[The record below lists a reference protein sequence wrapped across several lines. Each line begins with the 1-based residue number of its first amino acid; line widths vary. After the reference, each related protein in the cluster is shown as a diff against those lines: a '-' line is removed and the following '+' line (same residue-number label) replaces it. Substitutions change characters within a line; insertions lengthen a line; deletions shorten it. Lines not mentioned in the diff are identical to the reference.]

1 LSASHEPQRRLLSE
15 ALALELT
22 CATLL
27 VMELALKLREIL
39 DDRIIANDPETLAA
53 HSGDKWFAMHPPEVV
68 VFARS
73 TADVS
78 KLLQFASRE
87 KIPVTA
93 RGGGY
98 GYVGGCVPA
107 RGGIA
112 LSLMRMNRIKEI
124 DFADA
129 VAIVEPGVFTAELK
143 AAVRAQKLFYPPDPA
158 SMKDCTIGGNVAT
171 NAGGPRCLKYG
182 VTRNYV
188 IGLEV
193 VLANGDV
200 LRTGGRVHKNKT
212 GFDLIGL
219 FVGSEGMLGIVT
231 EVTLRL
237 LPLPPA
243 RATLSAAFATAT
255 QAAEAVQA
263 IFATGFLPSALEIAD
278 HFTLEAARR
287 DLGEKIVPA
296 GNAHLLVDLD
306 GQQESVRSEAAAI
319 RELIEMRKPNALQ
332 MANGETDCEKL
343 WELRRQ
349 FSNSLRAT
357 GLTKL
362 NEDVVVPRGHLVDL
376 MEFADMLQA
385 KHGFPIACF
394 GHAGDGN
401 IHVNIMADRY
411 NRDAAVRER
420 VDRALDDLFEQ
431 VLAWGGVITGEHG
444 IGLAKKRWWP
454 EATSEVARDLHRRL
468 KKALD
473 PDAILNPG
481 KFV

>member
-1 LSASHEPQRRLLSE
+1 MLL
-15 ALALELT
+15 AD
-22 CATLL
+22 
-27 VMELALKLREIL
+27 KLREL
-39 DDRIIANDPETLAA
+39 LGNESVADDPETLAE
-53 HSGDKWFAMHPPEVV
+53 HSGDKWFAAHVPEAV
-68 VFARS
+68 VFVRS
-73 TADVS
+73 TSDVS

-93 RGGGY
+93 RGGGF

-107 RGGIA
+107 QGGIV
-112 LSLMRMNRIKEI
+112 LSLIRMNRITEI
-124 DFADA
+124 SFTDA
-129 VAIVEPGVFTAELK
+129 VAIVQPGVFTADLK
-143 AAVRAQKLFYPPDPA
+143 AAARAQKLFYPPDPA

-200 LRTGGRVHKNKT
+200 LRTGARVHKNKT

-219 FVGSEGMLGIVT
+219 FVGSEGMLGVVT
-231 EVTLRL
+231 EITLRL

-263 IFATGFLPSALEIAD
+263 IFAAGFLPSSLEVAD
-278 HFTLEAARR
+278 QFTLEAARR
-287 DLGEKIVPA
+287 DLGEMIVPA

-306 GQQESVRSEAAAI
+306 GQEESVRSEAAAI
-319 RELIEMRKPNALQ
+319 RKLLEKKKANAIEMAI
-332 MANGETDCEKL
+332 GESDSERL
-343 WELRRQ
+343 WALRRE

-362 NEDVVVPRGHLVDL
+362 NEDVVVPRSHLVDL
-376 MEFADMLQA
+376 MEFSEKLQT

-411 NRDAAVRER
+411 NRDAAVREK
-420 VDRALDDLFEQ
+420 VDRALDDLFKQ
-431 VLAWGGVITGEHG
+431 VLAWDGVITGEHG

-454 EATSEVARDLHRRL
+454 DATSEVARELHRKL
-468 KKALD
+468 KQILD
-473 PDAILNPG
+473 PNGILNPG
-481 KFV
+481 KFVDHGVD

>member
-1 LSASHEPQRRLLSE
+1 
-15 ALALELT
+15 
-22 CATLL
+22 
-27 VMELALKLREIL
+27 MELAPKLRKILGNEIVV
-39 DDRIIANDPETLAA
+39 DDPEVLAA
-53 HSGDKWFAMHPPEVV
+53 HSGDKWFAAHQPEVV

-73 TADVS
+73 TGDVG

-93 RGGGY
+93 RGGGF
-98 GYVGGCVPA
+98 GYVGGCVPVG
-107 RGGIA
+107 GGIA
-112 LSLMRMNRIKEI
+112 LSLIRMNRIKEI
-124 DFADA
+124 NFADA
-129 VAIVEPGVFTAELK
+129 VAIVEPGVFTADLK
-143 AAVRAQKLFYPPDPA
+143 AAVRAHKLFYPPDPA

-193 VLANGDV
+193 VLASGDV
-200 LRTGGRVHKNKT
+200 LCTGGRVHKNKT
-212 GFDLIGL
+212 GFDLIGV
-219 FVGSEGMLGIVT
+219 FVGSEGMLGVVT
-231 EVTLRL
+231 EITLRL

-243 RATLSAAFATAT
+243 RATLSAAFAAAT

-263 IFATGFLPSALEIAD
+263 IFAAGFLPSSLEIAD
-278 HFTLEAARR
+278 RFTLEAARR
-287 DLGEKIVPA
+287 DLGKMIVPE

-306 GQQESVRSEAAAI
+306 GQEESVQSESAAI
-319 RELIEMRKPNALQ
+319 RHLLEKRKPNTLEIAT
-332 MANGETDCEKL
+332 GEADCERL
-343 WELRRQ
+343 WALRRQ

-362 NEDVVVPRGHLVDL
+362 NEDVAVPRSRLVDL
-376 MEFADMLQA
+376 MEFAELLQA

-411 NRDAAVRER
+411 NRDAAIREKVER
-420 VDRALDDLFEQ
+420 TLDDLFVQ

-454 EATSEVARDLHRRL
+454 DATSEVARNLHGRL
-468 KKALD
+468 KQILD
-473 PDAILNPG
+473 PNDILNPG
-481 KFV
+481 KFL

>member
-1 LSASHEPQRRLLSE
+1 MSLADELRPLLGRD
-15 ALALELT
+15 AIA
-22 CATLL
+22 
-27 VMELALKLREIL
+27 
-39 DDRIIANDPETLAA
+39 DDAETLAA
-53 HSGDKWFAMHPPEVV
+53 HSGDKWFAAEMPEVV

-73 TADVS
+73 PTEVS
-78 KLLQFASRE
+78 KLLKFASAK

-93 RGGGY
+93 RGAGF

-107 RGGIA
+107 KKGVV

-129 VAIVEPGVFTAELK
+129 IAIVEPGVITADLK
-143 AAVRAQKLFYPPDPA
+143 AAARAEKLFYPPDPA
-158 SMKDCTIGGNVAT
+158 SMKDCSIGGNVAT

-193 VLANGDV
+193 VLANGEV

-219 FVGSEGMLGIVT
+219 FVGSEGILGVVT
-231 EVTLRL
+231 EITLRL

-243 RATLSAAFATAT
+243 RATLSAAFAKMSD
-255 QAAEAVQA
+255 AAAVVRE
-263 IFATGFLPSALEIAD
+263 IFASGFLPSSLEIAD
-278 HFTLEAARR
+278 SFTLEAARK
-287 DLGEKIVPA
+287 DLGKAIVPP

-306 GQQESVRSEAAAI
+306 GQEDSVRTEADAI
-319 RELIEMRKPNALQ
+319 RKLIAAKKPNALEV
-332 MANGETDCEKL
+332 ANGEENCEKL
-343 WELRRQ
+343 WALRRQ

-362 NEDVVVPRGHLVDL
+362 NEDVVVPRSRIVNLI
-376 MEFADMLQA
+376 EFAEKLSAQS
-385 KHGFPIACF
+385 GFPIACF

-401 IHVNIMADRY
+401 IHINIMADRY
-411 NRDAAVRER
+411 NRDAALREK
-420 VDRALDDLFEQ
+420 VEGALDELFAK

-454 EATSEVARDLHRRL
+454 EATSEPVRELHRKL
-468 KKALD
+468 KAVLD
-473 PDAILNPG
+473 PSGILNPG
-481 KFV
+481 KFVD

>member
-1 LSASHEPQRRLLSE
+1 
-15 ALALELT
+15 
-22 CATLL
+22 
-27 VMELALKLREIL
+27 MELASQLRTLIG
-39 DDRIIANDPETLAA
+39 DDVVADDPETLAA
-53 HSGDKWFAMHPPEVV
+53 HSGDKWFAANPPEVV
-68 VFARS
+68 VFATS
-73 TADVS
+73 TGDVS
-78 KLLQFASRE
+78 KLLQFAVRE

-93 RGGGY
+93 RGGGF
-98 GYVGGCVPA
+98 GYVGGCVPV

-124 DFADA
+124 NFADA
-129 VAIVEPGVFTAELK
+129 VAVVEPGVFTAELK
-143 AAVRAQKLFYPPDPA
+143 AQVRAQKLFYPPDPA

-182 VTRNYV
+182 VTSNYV

-193 VLANGDV
+193 VLANGSV

-212 GFDLIGL
+212 GFDLIHL
-219 FVGSEGMLGIVT
+219 FVGSEGMLGVVT
-231 EVTLRL
+231 EVTVRL

-243 RATLSAAFATAT
+243 RATLSAAFATAA

-263 IFATGFLPSALEIAD
+263 IFAAGFLPSALEIAD

-287 DLGEKIVPA
+287 DLGEKIVPD

-306 GQQESVRSEAAAI
+306 GQMESVRSESASI
-319 RELIEMRKPNALQ
+319 RELIAKRKPNALQ
-332 MANGETDCEKL
+332 LANGEGECEKL
-343 WELRRQ
+343 WALRRQ

-362 NEDVVVPRGHLVDL
+362 NEDVVVPRSRLVDL
-376 MEFADMLQA
+376 MEFADRLQA

-401 IHVNIMADRY
+401 IHVNIMADQY
-411 NRDAAVRER
+411 DRDSVVREK
-420 VDRALDDLFEQ
+420 VERALDDLFAQ

-454 EATSEVARDLHRRL
+454 NATSDVARDLHRRL
-468 KKALD
+468 KQALD
-473 PDAILNPG
+473 PNGILNPG

>member
-1 LSASHEPQRRLLSE
+1 MVTSMSTSLGSELRALLH
-15 ALALELT
+15 
-22 CATLL
+22 
-27 VMELALKLREIL
+27 
-39 DDRIIANDPETLAA
+39 DDAIAEDAETLAA
-53 HSGDKWFAMHPPEVV
+53 HSGDKWFAAHQPDVV

-73 TADVS
+73 TNDIS
-78 KLLQFASRE
+78 KLLQLASRA

-124 DFADA
+124 SFDDG
-129 VAIVEPGVFTAELK
+129 VAIVEPGVFTADLK
-143 AAVRAQKLFYPPDPA
+143 AAARAKKLFYPPDPA

-219 FVGSEGMLGIVT
+219 FVGSEGMLGVVT
-231 EVTLRL
+231 EITLRL
-237 LPLPPA
+237 LPLPPT

-255 QAAEAVQA
+255 EAAEAVQG
-263 IFATGFLPSALEIAD
+263 IFAAGFLPASLEIAD

-287 DLGEKIVPA
+287 DLGKMIVPE
-296 GNAHLLVDLD
+296 GNAHLLADLD
-306 GQQESVRSEAAAI
+306 GQEESVRSESAAI
-319 RELIEMRKPNALQ
+319 RELLEKRKPNALEL
-332 MANGETDCEKL
+332 AIGETECEKL
-343 WELRRQ
+343 WVLRRQ

-362 NEDVVVPRGHLVDL
+362 NEDVVVPRSHLVDL
-376 MEFADMLQA
+376 MEFAEALQA

-411 NRDAAVRER
+411 NREPAVREK
-420 VDRALDDLFEQ
+420 VKHALDDLFAQ

-454 EATSEVARDLHRRL
+454 EATSDVVRGLHRQL
-468 KKALD
+468 KQSLD
-473 PDAILNPG
+473 PSGILNPG
-481 KFV
+481 KFVD